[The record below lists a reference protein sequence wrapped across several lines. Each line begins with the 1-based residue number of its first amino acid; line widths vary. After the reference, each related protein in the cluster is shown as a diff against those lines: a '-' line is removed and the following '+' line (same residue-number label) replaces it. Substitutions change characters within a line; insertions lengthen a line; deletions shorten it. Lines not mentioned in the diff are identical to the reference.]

1 MRNPN
6 SFFAPWEKKNMAL
19 FWVVTVLGL
28 FFAFVVTIPIG
39 VVAALMLAGYT
50 MVWQGVEPP
59 ENMNRAMFMPG
70 TWKNSLAEFFEASRL
85 KWREVATPVVC
96 LGFGAPREDRF
107 HDIPGASWM
116 PPLRLSAMWA
126 AVGALALSA
135 LDYVVNPFL
144 FTAWG
149 GMDGFRLPWFA
160 MVPISAVGWFAVIQY
175 IVDIKRWRAE
185 GMGIIGSEPAP
196 AVMLHKANVREEVT
210 TPLIMSAGI
219 AVASALTIFMVL
231 MVAQLPLWYAAVAL
245 VVLFIVL
252 ALGLAS
258 RGFVPPYREQWQE
271 EIDQRNEWA
280 EHNEPLGDLATSLVD
295 ITDLPPVEDWEQEHP
310 GEPYE
315 PFIHVARAVYPGG
328 ASAADYFGKE
338 DMFAGKLR
346 AAQLVFSPMEER
358 DAEGQP
364 ISGTAGHDGMC
375 VWYTTDDKRYEMA
388 DIFEDNLA
396 PYEKD
401 FIIRNHVLRALRD
414 IRGIGECLLVGF
426 TILTKP
432 ARRRRNPDATRN
444 LLEIKVRPMDTNV
457 GINNFRNGAALESL
471 KNSLQVEYVRA
482 KSQEGK
488 IISVLIG
495 DDPSFADQIEFKR
508 PGMATLRAIR
518 NADFAHVF
526 HVNGIYSTFG
536 TPKMVDYAEINSVE
550 EQEFVFPQGMKYEDI
565 LAQKDVLMENTGNS
579 FMEIRRGRSDALAA
593 RRSNNAGGDEQ
604 NANSMFSITSAKVNP
619 LNQLF
624 SFGDYQDQVIK
635 GRTPGKERLIW
646 SPGVM
651 SNEQLAWDSFDGAEP
666 HLLIAG
672 SSGSGKA
679 QALTTPVFTQEGW
692 KTVGELEV
700 GDTLYDMQGNATK
713 VTHLHEIMKPELA
726 YRVSFSTGESIEVN
740 DEHLWTVTAHAERKR
755 QSRAKRSSTNSNLE
769 VLSRAYEDRAQ
780 AWTDRSVDAGEFPYR
795 NEGSA
800 WFKGDDGKW
809 HEATSW
815 LEYGRMSEE
824 NPHVSSRIAQSSI
837 RGVPRE
843 LWGLFIGSLAG
854 SSRGVG
860 AWKVPAEGADE
871 AEEMINRLGY
881 ATSRDKAS
889 NCVTVYLRAPG
900 LSSIV
905 LKAWEKENGRVGFV
919 RDILNVVGFTPE
931 FIYGLRLASLE
942 EGDSYVWK
950 EKGALEAVEVALHAY
965 QVPVSRND
973 SGAVI
978 AKRADVDKLCHN
990 ASLSSYRGTEAYFQG
1005 LFDACGMNIVDGG
1018 CEVYY
1023 LTVSDPSVRY
1033 HLLERGM
1040 HSNQERTG
1048 LGVERIRVYDR
1059 RVGAFDGFNRR
1070 LNRGE
1075 QIEYVRGLAASH
1087 GRVSGE
1093 RVLVT
1098 LKDDAVE
1105 RVRER
1110 SLDVPT
1116 VKIERGE
1123 KWFELSVDSS
1133 YVSAASSDFIDIA
1146 QTVRSHRRYDSSGRV
1161 VMSIPE
1167 LEREFDLTRPAIEKY
1182 INGVVPTAVWRAP
1195 VIQNFVTGLR
1205 AKASGEIDLYPVAD
1219 VYRNAIEVLAG
1230 RRLDDSEKMVT
1241 LTTREMRDSYIVGN
1255 GGSNYSV
1262 PVNPLIFDGLNSSE
1276 LPVHPYVLG
1285 CYLGDGFTQNGK
1297 ISGIDSGIF
1306 DAIESLGYTSTRT
1319 KIKQV
1324 SHPDFRIAKF
1334 TRDNGILLLNELV
1347 DLGVANRKGGTSA
1360 KHIPD
1365 MYKYASLDAR
1375 LELIRGLMD
1384 TDGYRNSEITL
1395 SLRNRLAED
1404 TLEVLRSLGIKVT
1417 AGIRKS
1423 KRPEH
1428 SDYLRMSFTTD
1439 LMLHRLQRKVDSAVV
1454 AQRDTLGRAY
1464 VTGVEEI
1471 PADEIPL
1478 MRCITVDSPTST
1490 YRVGRTLIPTH
1501 NSVVVQNM
1509 ICQMI
1514 CNNSPEDLRMWMVEP
1529 KIGLQR
1535 FRDYDTVERFVDSW
1549 SPTEDFF
1556 QNVAD
1561 WAHDLVDEML
1571 RRNRLMAHYVDP
1583 ITKVIPEKLSQARDI
1598 AREEGVVRPDG
1609 TRHELMIPY
1618 MLCYIEECATVFAE
1632 SANKEQRDLQ
1642 TQILTDIARIA
1653 RESRSAGIY
1662 LICLTQYPTNASIP
1676 SVIRNQMRRLGLAC
1690 KNSLASRVCIERDG
1704 LEKLTIKGTGMVMD
1718 KNGDFVMYRGLF
1730 LRDGNPRRGEA
1741 NDIMDV
1747 LKDIPTIEDGDGT
1760 GGGGGAAQDP
1770 YIQIGDFDV
1779 DDIVGMQWESVNG
1792 MWLDQAIEDERD
1804 TKDYTE
1810 DDHKARLKKAGIKE
1824 SLPL

>member
-149 GMDGFRLPWFA
+149 GMDGFRLPWFV

-315 PFIHVARAVYPGG
+315 PFIHVVRAVYPGG

-672 SSGSGKA
+672 SSGSGKM
-679 QALTTPVFTQEGW
+679 QALTTPVLTGSGW
-692 KTVGELEV
+692 TTMGEVKV
-700 GDTLYDMQGNATK
+700 GDVVYDMAGNPTK
-713 VTHLHEIMKPELA
+713 VIHAYETVKPTRA
-726 YRVSFSTGESIEVN
+726 YRVTFSTGETIEACS
-740 DEHLWTVTAHAERKR
+740 EHLWTLTAGSERR
-755 QSRAKRSSTNSNLE
+755 RAARASASATNGKLM
-769 VLSRAYEDRAQ
+769 AQ
-780 AWTDRSVDAGEFPYR
+780 AKGYQDKADEWDALRVSPAEFPHA
-795 NEGSA
+795 NVGSA
-800 WFKGDDGKW
+800 WFMDNSGTW
-809 HEATSW
+809 REATSW
-815 LEYGRMSEE
+815 LDYGKMAEA
-824 NPHVSSRIAQSSI
+824 NPHISSRIAQSAI
-837 RGVPRE
+837 RGVPAE
-843 LWGLFIGSLAG
+843 LWGLLVGSLAG
-854 SSRGVG
+854 SGRESRS
-860 AWKVPAEGADE
+860 WKVPTSNAERAVELFSGH
-871 AEEMINRLGY
+871 GY
-881 ATSRDKAS
+881 NTTRDKVS
-889 NCVTVYLRAPG
+889 NGVTTYLRAPG
-900 LSSIV
+900 LAPFIS
-905 LKAWEKENGRVGFV
+905 KAWEEENDRAGFA
-919 RDILNVVGFTPE
+919 RDVIDVTGFTPE
-931 FIYGLRLASLE
+931 LLYGLRLAARSDE
-942 EGDSYVWK
+942 DSYLWN
-950 EKGALEAVEVALHAY
+950 EPGALDAVKDVLGAYGVPYSLRAEAVAA
-965 QVPVSRND
+965 SRT
-973 SGAVI
+973 
-978 AKRADVDKLCHN
+978 DVDKVCAGATLG
-990 ASLSSYRGTEAYFQG
+990 AYKGTEAYFQG
-1005 LFDACGMNIVDGG
+1005 LFDACGMKLVDGG
-1018 CEVYY
+1018 REVYY

-1040 HSNQERTG
+1040 LSNQERTG
-1048 LGVERIRVYDR
+1048 MGVERIRVYDR
-1059 RVGAFDGFNRR
+1059 RVGAFDGFDRELSDLER
-1070 LNRGE
+1070 
-1075 QIEYVRGLAASH
+1075 IEYVRGLAASH
-1087 GRVSGE
+1087 GRVVDGQ
-1093 RVLVT
+1093 VVIT
-1098 LKDDAVE
+1098 LSSDTID

-1110 SLDVPT
+1110 SAGVPT

-1123 KWFELSVDSS
+1123 QWFELSVECG
-1133 YVSAASSDFIDIA
+1133 YVNAASSDFIDIA
-1146 QTVRSHRRYDSSGRV
+1146 QTIRGHRRYDVQGRV

-1167 LEREFDLTRPAIEKY
+1167 LESEFGLTRPAIEKFVD
-1182 INGVVPTAVWRAP
+1182 GLLPTAAWRAP
-1195 VIQNFVTGLR
+1195 IIQRFATGIR
-1205 AKASGEIDLYPVAD
+1205 AKASGEVDLYPVAE
-1219 VYRNAIEVLAG
+1219 VYRRAIDVMEG
-1230 RRLDDSEKMVT
+1230 RKLDSVEGMVT
-1241 LTTREMRDSYIVGN
+1241 ITTAELADSFVLSQ

-1262 PVNPLIFDGLNSSE
+1262 PVNPVLFDGLGVDE

-1285 CYLGDGFTQNGK
+1285 CYLGDGFTATGELC
-1297 ISGIDSGIF
+1297 GIDSQIF
-1306 DAIESLGYTSTRT
+1306 DTIESFGYGSRR
-1319 KIKQV
+1319 K
-1324 SHPDFRIAKF
+1324 SFANRHPDYRVVKF
-1334 TRDNGILLLNELV
+1334 TRPDGAKLLDELV

-1365 MYKYASLDAR
+1365 MYKYASFDAR

-1404 TLEVLRSLGIKVT
+1404 TLEVLRSLGVKVT
-1417 AGIRKS
+1417 AGVRKA

-1471 PADEIPL
+1471 PAYEIPL

-1490 YRVGRTLIPTH
+1490 YRVGKTLIPTH

-1561 WAHDLVDEML
+1561 WAHDLVEEML

-1760 GGGGGAAQDP
+1760 GGGSGAAQDP

-1810 DDHKARLKKAGIKE
+1810 DDHKARLKKAGIRE
-1824 SLPL
+1824 TVPL